1 MHSASR
7 SMSRSSICSVVVS
20 GMVSSLIRVRPGA
33 GRPTNSWSC
42 LQVAIDEI
50 DLLQPAKAL
59 ADVLRAD
66 LPHALDRL
74 QLGVG
79 RGEDLVQPAEL
90 ADDVLHHELRQARDA
105 PQDPVA
111 AGRDGEVEG
120 VDLAVVA
127 EQLGQAA
134 EVEQVL
140 V

>member
-1 MHSASR
+1 MVFWLMSAGS
-7 SMSRSSICSVVVS
+7 
-20 GMVSSLIRVRPGA
+20 
-33 GRPTNSWSC
+33 
-42 LQVAIDEI
+42 EI

-90 ADDVLHHELRQARDA
+90 ADDVLHHQLGKPGDPAEDA
-105 PQDPVA
+105 ESSR
-111 AGRDGEVEG
+111 RDGIIQG

-127 EQLGQAA
+127 EHLCEAT
-134 EVEQVL
+134 EVQQVL
-140 V
+140 MGKS